1 MDDLVWKIVFISLTG
16 PKPLNMRKTFF
27 FFAIFISVSA
37 AGKMP
42 VDTTKSELPD
52 SLFVLLQQKLKQMDS
67 IESTLHYKTGT
78 ITLGNSKTTIQVKEG
93 FKFLESD
100 EAEYVLTDLWGN
112 LKGSKPLGLLF
123 PENGGA
129 TKPDGYAYLLEYE
142 DIGYVKDK
150 DANKIDYDDLLKDM
164 KSGEKKANEERKG
177 LGLETMEL
185 VGWAA
190 KPKYDQAR
198 KLLYWAKEFKVSNS
212 EENTL
217 NYDIRI
223 LGRKGVLTLSA
234 IATMSQLDSV
244 NKNLDTVLSMVS
256 FDQGYTYADFD
267 SKTDNV
273 AAWTIGGLVA
283 GKLLA
288 KAGFFAF
295 ILKNIKL
302 VIVGLIAFG
311 GGIWRF
317 ITGRRKKEEEFSY
330 EPAPPT
336 ANTGESNP
344 Q

>member
-1 MDDLVWKIVFISLTG
+1 
-16 PKPLNMRKTFF
+16 MRKTFSL
-27 FFAIFISVSA
+27 FAAILISSIASA
-37 AGKMP
+37 KKPA
-42 VDTTKSELPD
+42 DSTKNAIPD
-52 SLFVLLQQKLKQMDS
+52 SIQVLIEQQLKRMDS

-78 ITLGNSKTTIQVKEG
+78 ITLSNSKATIHVKEG
-93 FKFLESD
+93 FKFLEGD

-123 PENGGA
+123 PEHGGA

-164 KSGEKKANEERKG
+164 KAGEKKANEERARF
-177 LGLETMEL
+177 GLETMEL
-185 VGWAA
+185 IGWAA
-190 KPKYDQAR
+190 KPKYDQVK
-198 KLLYWAKEFKVSNS
+198 KLLYWAKEFRVSNS

-223 LGRKGVLTLSA
+223 LGRKGVLTISA
-234 IATMSQLDSV
+234 IATMAQLDSV
-244 NKNLDTVLSMVS
+244 NKNLDAVLSMVS
-256 FDQGYTYADFD
+256 FDKGYTYADFD

-283 GKLLA
+283 GKILA

-302 VIVGLIAFG
+302 VVIGLIAFG

-317 ITGRRKKEEEFSY
+317 VSGRRKKREEFSY
-330 EPAPPT
+330 EPVSPT
-336 ANTGESNP
+336 SNSGESNP